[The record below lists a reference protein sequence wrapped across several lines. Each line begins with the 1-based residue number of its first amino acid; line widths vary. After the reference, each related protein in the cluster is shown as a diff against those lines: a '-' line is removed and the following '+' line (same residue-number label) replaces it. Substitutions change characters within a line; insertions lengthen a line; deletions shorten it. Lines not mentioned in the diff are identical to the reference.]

1 MALHDKH
8 EKDMK
13 KYYVKPAVCV
23 QRVEIENL
31 LAASPES
38 GQITE
43 GDAKGNDF
51 WDDDDTPALTSAD
64 DSWE

>member
-1 MALHDKH
+1 MHDKH

-31 LAASPES
+31 LAASLEL

-43 GDAKGNDF
+43 TDAKGNDF
-51 WDDDDTPALTSAD
+51 WDDDDTAAPTDAD
-64 DSWE
+64 KDWE

>member
-1 MALHDKH
+1 MHDKH

-31 LAASPES
+31 LAASPDP

-43 GDAKGNDF
+43 GDARGNDF
-51 WDDDDTPALTSAD
+51 WDDDDTAAVPDGSGL
-64 DSWE
+64 WK